1 MTDSKLQRY
10 IESSAQ
16 TISSLTQKVDA
27 LMAKVSNSENNY
39 ILLVRKNHELEG
51 ENKELRRLIIG
62 ANEKMSSLENQ
73 LSQARKTNDENGQN
87 LNRRLMNLE
96 GESKE
101 IERRLDRSNRADTET
116 KISGNAEIQM
126 MQSRVNSLA
135 EEMRMSIENGKRWAD
150 QERERANKEMT
161 ETVREFRIHI
171 EKELNELRHFVNAE
185 SERNKF
191 SVSENESETRK
202 IDDKIKQIIQR
213 VKENEIHQREKHNKH
228 KQNFESLNDKIEGN
242 IDAIGTTVG
251 DMYKTVDS
259 KMALNERQI
268 KGQIADLKKL
278 FVLADPH

>member
-73 LSQARKTNDENGQN
+73 LSQTRKTNDENGQN
-87 LNRRLMNLE
+87 FNRRLMNLE

-126 MQSRVNSLA
+126 MHSRVNSLA

-251 DMYKTVDS
+251 DLYKTVDS

>member
-73 LSQARKTNDENGQN
+73 LSQTRKTNDENGQN